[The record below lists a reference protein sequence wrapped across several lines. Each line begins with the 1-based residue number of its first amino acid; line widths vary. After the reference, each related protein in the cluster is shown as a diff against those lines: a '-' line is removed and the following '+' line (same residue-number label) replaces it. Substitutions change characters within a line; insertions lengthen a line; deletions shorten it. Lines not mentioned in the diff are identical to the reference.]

1 MIEVERKFQP
11 TEEQLKALLK
21 DAEFV
26 GDKVNHDVYYDYP
39 DYRLIK
45 KGIRLRNRNGL
56 FELKIKKSSHVHLEI
71 ENKKEIEEYFKTDN
85 LEEFIKQNFVV
96 IIEYVNKRIEYK
108 CGEFTID
115 VDELDFGYNMCE
127 IELMV
132 ESDDGIKE
140 AEDKI
145 MNFVKKYGWEVN
157 KILSKGLEYLRIFNN
172 KVYKELI

>member
-39 DYRLIK
+39 DYRLMK
-45 KGIRLRNRNGL
+45 EGVRLRSRNNN
-56 FELKIKKSSHVHLEI
+56 FELKLGQSRGVNTEI
-71 ENKKEIEEYFKTDN
+71 EERKEIEKYFKTDN

-96 IIEYVNKRIEYK
+96 IIEYVTKRMEYK
-108 CGEFTID
+108 KAGFIID
-115 VDELDFGYNMCE
+115 VDETDFGFNVCE

-132 ESDDGIKE
+132 ENEDGVKE
-140 AEDKI
+140 AKEKI
-145 MNFVKKYGWEVN
+145 KNFAEEYGWEIT
-157 KILSKGLEYLRIFNN
+157 KILPKGLEYLRIL
-172 KVYKELI
+172 KPEVYKELI